1 MWCLW
6 GRWESQARHWP
17 CSQWDPFPSPGLSWV
32 SVAHAWYWWH
42 SLSTFLVLID
52 LFMLI
57 LFQRK
62 WSRFFQSQA
71 EVEAGSEADSG
82 WLACCCCSAV
92 KSCLTLCDPMDCS
105 MPGFPV
111 LRYLVEFAQTHLHQV
126 SDAIPPSH
134 PLLPSSP
141 PALNPS
147 QHRGLFQWVSSSH
160 QVTKVLELQ
169 LQLPVSIQ
177 GWFPLG
183 LTGWISKGLSKSS
196 PTPQFKSIS
205 SSVLSFLYSPTLTS
219 MHDYWKNHSQS
230 SSFD

>member
-105 MPGFPV
+105 PPGSSVHEIFQARV
-111 LRYLVEFAQTHLHQV
+111 LEWGAIAFSSTTVGKHQFFGTQPSSWCISYLVLCY
-126 SDAIPPSH
+126 I
-134 PLLPSSP
+134 L
-141 PALNPS
+141 
-147 QHRGLFQWVSSSH
+147 
-160 QVTKVLELQ
+160 
-169 LQLPVSIQ
+169 IQ
-177 GWFPLG
+177 MYQF
-183 LTGWISKGLSKSS
+183 IK
-196 PTPQFKSIS
+196 TPHG
-205 SSVLSFLYSPTLTS
+205 Y
-219 MHDYWKNHSQS
+219 
-230 SSFD
+230 

>member
-17 CSQWDPFPSPGLSWV
+17 CSQWDPFPSPGLNWV
-32 SVAHAWYWWH
+32 SVAHAWYWWQ

-57 LFQRK
+57 LFRRK
-62 WSRFFQSQA
+62 WSRFFQRQA

-82 WLACCCCSAV
+82 WLSCCCCSAV
-92 KSCLTLCDPMDCS
+92 KSCLTLCDPMGCS
-105 MPGFPV
+105 TPGFPV
-111 LRYLVEFAQTHLHQV
+111 LCYLVEFAQTHLHQV

-147 QHRGLFQWVSSSH
+147 QHQSLFQWVGSLH
-160 QVTKVLELQ
+160 QATKALELQ
-169 LQLPVSIQ
+169 L
-177 GWFPLG
+177 
-183 LTGWISKGLSKSS
+183 
-196 PTPQFKSIS
+196 
-205 SSVLSFLYSPTLTS
+205 
-219 MHDYWKNHSQS
+219 
-230 SSFD
+230 